1 MALKDKPPS
10 TAINSTKPTKT
21 VKLSDFQ
28 LPSTSV
34 PKQQQQQQRQQKT
47 RTARKS
53 VCSKSCCIFSSMVP
67 LVLGIFVL
75 YIGAYLGTMTSE
87 ALKTENFTVSDA
99 LKQPPPQLHLANNLQ
114 AMAQVLS
121 QPNQFMNKGKH
132 QFRLFKNMLLDNC
145 WINYTKTIS
154 SYLEIDIFQ

>member
-10 TAINSTKPTKT
+10 TVIKSTKPTKT
-21 VKLSDFQ
+21 VKLSDYQ
-28 LPSTSV
+28 LPSTIH
-34 PKQQQQQQRQQKT
+34 PKQQEQKPQQQRQPKT

-75 YIGAYLGTMTSE
+75 YISAYLGSMTSE
-87 ALKTENFTVSDA
+87 ALKTENFTISDA

-121 QPNQFMNKGKH
+121 QPNQFMNKGK
-132 QFRLFKNMLLDNC
+132 Q
-145 WINYTKTIS
+145 
-154 SYLEIDIFQ
+154 